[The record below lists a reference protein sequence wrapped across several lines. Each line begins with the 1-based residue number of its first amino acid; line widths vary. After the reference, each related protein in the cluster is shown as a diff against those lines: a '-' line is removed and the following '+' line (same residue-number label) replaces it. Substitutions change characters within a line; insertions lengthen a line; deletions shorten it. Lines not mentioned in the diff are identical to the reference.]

1 MRDFSTRAWHARPQ
15 EWRLACQAPLLG
27 PAAQLAVFDGSACR
41 QSIGVVFVHHGN
53 EAGDALSTPSAVAQL
68 SLQAVELDPLA
79 TGHLTQ
85 ILTGVT
91 LHITPFANKPDNG
104 HELTSNQ
111 LPSWAEAL
119 RFVNSRVLT
128 FMSLTVAGRS
138 LFPRPMD

>member
-1 MRDFSTRAWHARPQ
+1 MGWLLVSPAPAHPPVRDGPPHA
-15 EWRLACQAPLLG
+15 
-27 PAAQLAVFDGSACR
+27 DACR
-41 QSIGVVFVHHGN
+41 QRIGVVFVHHGN
-53 EAGDALSTPSAVAQL
+53 EAGDALTTPSAIAQL
-68 SLQAVELDPLA
+68 PLQAVELDPLA

-111 LPSWAEAL
+111 PPSWAEAL